1 MLTPDTVFL
10 VVEDNELDVE
20 KITRGFKRLKVPNPV
35 VTAADGYAALDILRG
50 TGGKARLNP
59 PYIIFLDLN
68 MPRMNG
74 LEFLEALRSDSTIAS
89 APVFVL
95 TTSNRQT
102 DVTAAYRFNVC
113 GYIVK
118 PVAMSAMSDALAT
131 LKAYWN
137 LSEFPVGPVRS

>member
-1 MLTPDTVFL
+1 M
-10 VVEDNELDVE
+10 
-20 KITRGFKRLKVPNPV
+20 
-35 VTAADGYAALDILRG
+35 TAADGYAALDILRG
-50 TGGKARLNP
+50 TGGKSRLNP

-74 LEFLEALRSDSTIAS
+74 LEFLEALRNDSSIAD

-95 TTSNRQT
+95 TTSDRQA

-113 GYIVK
+113 GYFVK

-137 LSEFPVGPVRS
+137 LSEFPDGAVFS